1 MEKRDVIPFVTDDGE
16 ELELYVLEQ
25 TKLNGINY
33 LLVADTLD
41 EEDDD
46 VEVYI
51 MKASEEKEG
60 EEFASYEFV
69 EEDTELEALGKVFEE
84 LLEDVDIEL

>member
-1 MEKRDVIPFVTDDGE
+1 MEEREVIPFVTDDGE
-16 ELELYVLEQ
+16 DLELYVLEQ
-25 TKLNGINY
+25 TKLNGLNY

-46 VEVYI
+46 VTVYI
-51 MKASEEKEG
+51 MKETAAKEG

-69 EEDTELEALGKVFEE
+69 EEDGELEALGKIFEE

>member
-1 MEKRDVIPFVTDDGE
+1 MEEREVIPFVTDDGE

-25 TKLNGINY
+25 TKLNGLNY

-41 EEDDD
+41 EEDND
-46 VEVYI
+46 VTVYI
-51 MKASEEKEG
+51 MKETVAKEG
-60 EEFASYEFV
+60 EELASYEFV
-69 EEDTELEALGKVFEE
+69 EEDGELEALGKIFEE

>member
-1 MEKRDVIPFVTDDGE
+1 MEQRDVIPFVTDEGE

-25 TKLNGINY
+25 TKLNGMHY

-41 EEDDD
+41 DDDED

-51 MKASEEKEG
+51 MKETKEKEG

-69 EEDTELEALGKVFEE
+69 EEDTELEALSKVFEE

>member
-1 MEKRDVIPFVTDDGE
+1 MEQREVIPFVTEDGE

-25 TKLNGINY
+25 TKLNGLNY

-41 EEDDD
+41 EEEED

-51 MKASEEKEG
+51 MKETAAKDG
-60 EEFASYEFV
+60 EEYASYEFV
-69 EEDTELEALGKVFEE
+69 EEDGELEALGKIFEE

>member
-1 MEKRDVIPFVTDDGE
+1 MEEREVIPFVTDDGE

-25 TKLNGINY
+25 TKLNGLNY

-46 VEVYI
+46 VTVYI
-51 MKASEEKEG
+51 MKETVAKEG
-60 EEFASYEFV
+60 EELAFYEFV
-69 EEDTELEALGKVFEE
+69 EEDGELEALGKIFEE

>member
-1 MEKRDVIPFVTDDGE
+1 MEKRDVISFVTDDGE

-25 TKLNGINY
+25 TKLNGMNY

-41 EEDDD
+41 EEDED

-51 MKASEEKEG
+51 MRETGAKDSEEL
-60 EEFASYEFV
+60 ASYEFV
-69 EEDTELEALGKVFEE
+69 EEDAELEALGKVFEE

>member
-1 MEKRDVIPFVTDDGE
+1 MEEREVIPFVTDDGE

-25 TKLNGINY
+25 TKLNGLNY

-46 VEVYI
+46 VTVYI
-51 MKASEEKEG
+51 MKETAAKEG
-60 EEFASYEFV
+60 EELVSYEFV
-69 EEDTELEALGKVFEE
+69 EEDGELEALGKIFEE

>member
-1 MEKRDVIPFVTDDGE
+1 MEEREVIPFVTEDGE

-25 TKLNGINY
+25 TKINGIHY

-41 EEDDD
+41 EEDEE

-51 MKASEEKEG
+51 MKENGESKEEEY
-60 EEFASYEFV
+60 ASYEFV
-69 EEDTELEALGKVFEE
+69 EEDKELEAVSKIFEE

>member
-1 MEKRDVIPFVTDDGE
+1 MEQRDVIPFVTEDGE

-25 TKLNGINY
+25 TKLNGKNY
-33 LLVADTLD
+33 LLVADSLE
-41 EEDDD
+41 EEDED

-51 MKASEEKEG
+51 MKEAESKEG

-69 EEDTELEALGKVFEE
+69 EEDTELEALGKIFEE

>member
-1 MEKRDVIPFVTDDGE
+1 MEERDVIPFVTDDGE

-25 TKLNGINY
+25 TKINGINY

-51 MKASEEKEG
+51 MKETKEQEG

-69 EEDTELEALGKVFEE
+69 EDDNELASLGKVFEE

>member
-1 MEKRDVIPFVTDDGE
+1 MEEREVIPFVTDDGE

-25 TKLNGINY
+25 TKLNGLNY

-46 VEVYI
+46 VTVYI
-51 MKASEEKEG
+51 MKETAAKEG
-60 EEFASYEFV
+60 EEL
-69 EEDTELEALGKVFEE
+69 ELEALGKIFEE

>member
-1 MEKRDVIPFVTDDGE
+1 MEEREVIPFVTDDGE

-25 TKLNGINY
+25 TKLNGLNY

-46 VEVYI
+46 VTVYI
-51 MKASEEKEG
+51 MKETAAKEG

-69 EEDTELEALGKVFEE
+69 EEDGELEALGKIFEE